1 MPIFHNHIPRTS
13 GEVINQSIARIDSI
27 KSLIVK
33 PTDIIS
39 KDDFYNKDY
48 ICGHIGQ
55 YPQTFLDNVVSFS
68 IVRDPYEQFISWF
81 WLMFMQGIWHGRSN
95 NNGSGYD
102 YMDYVLNTP
111 EYFNG
116 MSNMQTKFLTGHI
129 DIDSWNFNIDPID
142 KTKNDSC
149 LVNYNFNQGD
159 IDNAIKNNMVYSISN
174 RKDLVD
180 KINSIFLNNF
190 NVKDAIKEIQIPGHA
205 HPKNHKYLF
214 DIPDSWVKRIKD
226 ALEVDYYLYNKVLE
240 QEKSHDIIIL

>member
-1 MPIFHNHIPRTS
+1 MVGS
-13 GEVINQSIARIDSI
+13 V

-39 KDDFYNKDY
+39 IEDFYDKDF

-55 YPQTFLDNVVSFS
+55 YPQKFLDNVVSFS
-68 IVRDPYEQFISWF
+68 IVRDPYDQFMSWF
-81 WLMFMQGIWHGRSN
+81 WLMFMQGIWHSRLD

-102 YMDYVLNTP
+102 YMDYMLNTP

-129 DIDSWNFNIDPID
+129 DLNSWNNNIDPID

-149 LVNYNFNQGD
+149 LINYSLGHAD
-159 IDNAIKNNMVYSISN
+159 IDHAIKYNMVYSMSN
-174 RKDLVD
+174 RDELIIKL
-180 KINSIFLNNF
+180 NSIFLNNF
-190 NVKDAIKEIQIPGHA
+190 GVNSPIKPIQIPGHN

-214 DIPDSWVKRIKD
+214 DIPNSWVNKIKS
-226 ALEVDYYLYNKVLE
+226 ALEIDYYTYNKVIE
-240 QEKSHDIIIL
+240 QEKSHAIIIV